1 MDEVIFYL
9 VNELNKIYDQI
20 AKDKVNTG
28 NDNTFMWKD
37 IIDWLKTKIT
47 IREHENMMKER
58 EEILSKLTDREK
70 EILGLKTRK

>member
-37 IIDWLKTKIT
+37 IIDWLKTKIA

-58 EEILSKLTDREK
+58 EEILSKLTDIEK
-70 EILGLKTRK
+70 ERLGLKTD

>member
-37 IIDWLKTKIT
+37 IIDFLKDKIN
-47 IREHENMMKER
+47 IREHENLVKER
-58 EEILSKLTDREK
+58 KEILSKLTDREK
-70 EILGLKTRK
+70 EILGLKTD